1 MSRLTDFLLPDNVKT
16 IDIYPCAF
24 SMANILIIDDD
35 VAVREYLA
43 TLVTRLNHQ
52 AFQAATCAEGL
63 AQLAN
68 PAIQVV
74 IADIYLPDS
83 PPLHD
88 WVEQLKRAAAGRP
101 LILITGEPSEE
112 LAAKAQRGEIMA
124 FLAKPFELAFIKS
137 LLARAVAAPR

>member
-1 MSRLTDFLLPDNVKT
+1 
-16 IDIYPCAF
+16 
-24 SMANILIIDDD
+24 MANILIIDDD

-43 TLVTRLNHQ
+43 TLVTRLRHR

-63 AQLAN
+63 AQLADST
-68 PAIQVV
+68 IDVV

-83 PPLHD
+83 PPLHA
-88 WVEQLKRAAAGRP
+88 WVDQLKEAATGRP

-124 FLAKPFELAFIKS
+124 YLAKPFELAFIKS

>member
-1 MSRLTDFLLPDNVKT
+1 
-16 IDIYPCAF
+16 
-24 SMANILIIDDD
+24 MANILIIDDD

-43 TLVTRLNHQ
+43 TLVTRLRHR

-63 AQLAN
+63 AQLAD
-68 PAIQVV
+68 ATIDVV

-83 PPLHD
+83 PPLHA
-88 WVEQLKRAAAGRP
+88 WVDQLKEAATGRP

-124 FLAKPFELAFIKS
+124 FLAKPFERAFIKG
-137 LLARAVAAPR
+137 LLARATGSNGAPSAST

>member
-1 MSRLTDFLLPDNVKT
+1 
-16 IDIYPCAF
+16 
-24 SMANILIIDDD
+24 MANILIIDDD

-43 TLVTRLNHQ
+43 TLVTRLRHR

-63 AQLAN
+63 EQLAN
-68 PAIQVV
+68 STIDVV

-83 PPLHD
+83 PPLHV
-88 WVEQLKRAAAGRP
+88 WVDQLKKAAAGRP

-124 FLAKPFELAFIKS
+124 FLAKPFELAFIKG
-137 LLARAVAAPR
+137 LLARATGSSPTPSAPE

>member
-1 MSRLTDFLLPDNVKT
+1 
-16 IDIYPCAF
+16 
-24 SMANILIIDDD
+24 MAKILIIDDD
-35 VAVREYLA
+35 EAVREYLA
-43 TLVTRLNHQ
+43 TLVTRLHHE
-52 AFQAATCAEGL
+52 AFKAATCAEGL
-63 AQLAN
+63 AFLAD
-68 PAIQVV
+68 PTMQVV

-88 WVEQLKRAAAGRP
+88 WVEQLKRTAAGRP

-137 LLARAVAAPR
+137 LLARATAAPR